1 MKKLIFTFFGVSI
14 LFLGIF
20 VGIILE
26 NFRQSEQ
33 KIYNFSQTE
42 ISEKNIPVITFF
54 QIENGEI
61 SGKITEGEARI
72 QIEDSEISIVKDE
85 KFTLDIRKILPMLK
99 EIPHPKDMKFVASK
113 RGKKYYPIDSPRAF
127 LVTLKNRVFFKTREE
142 AEAKGFVK
150 Y

>member
-33 KIYNFSQTE
+33 KIYNFSETE
-42 ISEKNIPVITFF
+42 ISEKTIPVLTFF
-54 QIENGEI
+54 QIENGEL

-72 QIEDSEISIVKDE
+72 QIENSEISTIKPGE
-85 KFTLDIRKILPMLK
+85 FSMNITEILPMLR
-99 EIPHPKDMKFVASK
+99 EIPHPENMKFVASK

-127 LVTLKNRVFFKTREE
+127 LVTVKNRVFFKTREE
-142 AEAKGFVK
+142 AEKKGFVK

>member
-33 KIYNFSQTE
+33 KIYNFSETE
-42 ISEKNIPVITFF
+42 ISEKTIPVLTFF
-54 QIENGEI
+54 QIENGEL
-61 SGKITEGEARI
+61 SGKITEGKARI
-72 QIEDSEISIVKDE
+72 QIENSEISILKDE
-85 KFTLDIRKILPMLK
+85 KFTLDIRKILPMLR

-113 RGKKYYPIDSPRAF
+113 RGKKYYPVDSPRAF
-127 LVTLKNRVFFKTREE
+127 LVTLKNRVFFKTRDE
-142 AEAKGFVK
+142 AEEKGFVK

>member
-142 AEAKGFVK
+142 AEEKGFVK